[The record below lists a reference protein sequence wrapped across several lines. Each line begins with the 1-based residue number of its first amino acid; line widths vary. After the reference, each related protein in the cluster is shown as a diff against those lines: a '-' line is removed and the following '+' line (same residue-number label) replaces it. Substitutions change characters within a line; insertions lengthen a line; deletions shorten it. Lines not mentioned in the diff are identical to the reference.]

1 VKDAMMNTACT
12 QPGTTADTTAV
23 ELSDQALIEWA
34 TGHGL
39 HIPNSGAL
47 ARTYLRELHRTW
59 HAYPH
64 HPRSG
69 PGENGFRI

>member
-1 VKDAMMNTACT
+1 MNIPCT
-12 QPGTTADTTAV
+12 QPGTTADTTTV

-59 HAYPH
+59 HALPT
-64 HPRSG
+64 PFPSD
-69 PGENGFRI
+69 PGFRI